1 MGRWLSGGAEPSP
14 DHNDAPLPLA
24 TPPLSY
30 STLNKLTYKL
40 AAKPAGEGGASA
52 APTPAPGPTATPAS
66 AGTVARG
73 QEAAVTFVLAGAA
86 LALLL

>member
-52 APTPAPGPTATPAS
+52 APAPAPAATPAS

-73 QEAAVTFVLAGAA
+73 QEAAVTLALAGAA